1 MVAKTRFVG
10 REEVELGVTGKEP
23 RGERGMLYRERE
35 AEADP
40 A

>member
-1 MVAKTRFVG
+1 MVAKKEEV
-10 REEVELGVTGKEP
+10 EEVELVVTGKEP

-35 AEADP
+35 ADP